1 MKIELLKKWKKKK
14 IFSSETMWKN
24 LITQPDDMKQ
34 FIMFF
39 FFFFII
45 KFQSMIFTY
54 DDCAL
59 YHQIKTLIN
68 F

>member
-1 MKIELLKKWKKKK
+1 
-14 IFSSETMWKN
+14 MWKN

-34 FIMFF
+34 LIMF

-45 KFQSMIFTY
+45 KFQSMTFTY

-59 YHQIKTLIN
+59 YYQIKTLIN

>member
-1 MKIELLKKWKKKK
+1 MKEKKKK
-14 IFSSETMWKN
+14 IFFRDHVEKSDYSTRWYET
-24 LITQPDDMKQ
+24 IDYV
-34 FIMFF
+34 

-45 KFQSMIFTY
+45 KFQSMTFTY

-59 YHQIKTLIN
+59 YYQIKTLIN

>member
-34 FIMFF
+34 SVMVFF
-39 FFFFII
+39 FFFNHYKVLAYNIHLWWLCSLSSN
-45 KFQSMIFTY
+45 Q
-54 DDCAL
+54 D
-59 YHQIKTLIN
+59 IN
-68 F
+68 